1 MPQSTMGILAP
12 LTKILPKSYD
22 FSPWGPYTS
31 LTAVSPV
38 ISHGKRTP
46 VGSLS
51 AAGAL
56 VGQLCGETA
65 VQPCY
70 GYGPRR
76 ACRSSRAT
84 SYPSV
89 GGTRR
94 ARAVRER
101 DRLVAGA
108 AGLHSAHTGREACW
122 ITRGNRGRGEAHQC
136 MDRGQRPRYLF
147 LTYREKGK
155 RHVAS
160 GSPQTRS
167 RTPSVLVWDQDED
180 VNYCRPDR
188 SRQCTPSQ

>member
-22 FSPWGPYTS
+22 FYPWGPYTS

-56 VGQLCGETA
+56 VGQLRVETD
-65 VQPCY
+65 VQPY
-70 GYGPRR
+70 YSYGPRR

-84 SYPSV
+84 SYPSL

-101 DRLVAGA
+101 DRLVEGA
-108 AGLHSAHTGREACW
+108 AGLHYAPTGREACW
-122 ITRGNRGRGEAHQC
+122 INRGHRRRGDAHQGTA
-136 MDRGQRPRYLF
+136 RGQRPRYLF

-155 RHVAS
+155 RHVSS

-167 RTPSVLVWDQDED
+167 RTPSGLVWDQEGD
-180 VNYCRPDR
+180 VAYCRPNR
-188 SRQCTPSQ
+188 SCQFTPSQ